1 MHTQRQTFS
10 HAVTLVRAVNG
21 GDLLVAAYGSLPL
34 KPEPG
39 LMPFGAGVIRGY
51 RKALCIGVTGCRGT
65 PEQEGRVAGLI
76 AEAQA
81 ETMTMILRAEHTG
94 NAGLL
99 DRLARRE
106 LDGLAYDARPL
117 LCNMHDGMQRVVLG
131 FAAAPDHKGF
141 RQDCPDTLAQIVA
154 TAQGSCGTNLAY
166 LNMILEFEQAE
177 FSETTPELQRLRRL
191 IENGQGTYGRRIAMR
206 GCQAG
211 AS

>member
-1 MHTQRQTFS
+1 MNTQRQTFS
-10 HAVTLVRAVNG
+10 HAVTLVRVVNG

-65 PEQEGRVAGLI
+65 SEHEGRVAGLI

-81 ETMTMILRAEHTG
+81 ETLTMVLRAEHTG

-99 DRLARRE
+99 ERLARRE

-117 LCNMHDGMQRVVLG
+117 LCDMHNGIQRVVLG
-131 FAAAPDHKGF
+131 FAAAPDHTGF
-141 RQDCPDTLAQIVA
+141 RQDCPDVLARIVA
-154 TAQGSCGTNLAY
+154 KAHGSCGTNLAY
-166 LNMILEFEQAE
+166 LDMILEFEQSE
-177 FSETTPELQRLRRL
+177 FGKTTPELQRLRDR
-191 IENGQGTYGRRIAMR
+191 IENGDGTYGRRMAMR
-206 GCQAG
+206 GCRAD